1 MHRILLLDADH
12 SQRTALADNLRRTA
26 DTEIVLADD
35 AATVVAKVTEDS
47 FAAVFADA
55 ELLGDE
61 VAMVIASI
69 ARTATRPL
77 LVIASSV
84 QQETL
89 DPDFV
94 SLVVRKP
101 YDVRMVTGILLSAVL
116 QPPPLAGGSDG
127 PGKQAQ

>member
-1 MHRILLLDADH
+1 MRRILLLDADH
-12 SQRTALADNLRRTA
+12 SQRTALADSLRRTA

-55 ELLGDE
+55 DLLGEE

-69 ARTATRPL
+69 ARTTVRPL
-77 LVIASSV
+77 LVVASNV

-116 QPPPLAGGSDG
+116 QPPLGGAGDG
-127 PGKQAQ
+127 PAKQAQ